1 MRGRVALL
9 AAFALGVV
17 NAGSIEVQAAE
28 NAAGWYALGTKA
40 SMAGFVPPPGTYFI
54 DVNYYYSGDAKRTAA
69 RRVALRDIGG
79 TNVSGIIALDTKIK
93 VAVQK

>member
-9 AAFALGVV
+9 AAFALGV
-17 NAGSIEVQAAE
+17 ATIGSIDAQAAE

-54 DVNYYYSGDAKRTAA
+54 DVNMFMRAMRGPRPRWALRSKTSA
-69 RRVALRDIGG
+69 RRRGG
-79 TNVSGIIALDTKIK
+79 ST
-93 VAVQK
+93 